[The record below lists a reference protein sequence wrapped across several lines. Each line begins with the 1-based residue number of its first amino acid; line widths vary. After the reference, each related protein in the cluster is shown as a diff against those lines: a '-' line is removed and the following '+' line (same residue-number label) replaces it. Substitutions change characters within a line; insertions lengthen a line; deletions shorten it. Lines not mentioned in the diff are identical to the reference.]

1 MKKNG
6 KMVYVP
12 PTVEVVKVILE
23 GVIAASGPT
32 PVQHIELKPWEND
45 PDAGSP
51 PNNSDIYL
59 NF

>member
-12 PTVEVVKVILE
+12 PTVEVIKIALE
-23 GVIAASGPT
+23 GVIATSGSLI
-32 PVQHIELKPWEND
+32 QHIELEPWRTDDNLND
-45 PDAGSP
+45 PQ
-51 PNNSDIYL
+51 NNADIYV

>member
-12 PTVEVVKVILE
+12 PTVEVIKVTLE
-23 GVIAASGPT
+23 GVIAASGMRI
-32 PVQHIELKPWEND
+32 QHVELKPWETD
-45 PDAGSP
+45 PDPNSP
-51 PNNSDIYL
+51 NNNSDIYV